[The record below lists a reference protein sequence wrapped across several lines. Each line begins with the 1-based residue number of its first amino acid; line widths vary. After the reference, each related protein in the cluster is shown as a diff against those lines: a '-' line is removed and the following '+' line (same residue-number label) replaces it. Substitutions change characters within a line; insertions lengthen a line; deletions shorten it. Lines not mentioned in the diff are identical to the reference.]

1 MSRSPPG
8 RPKANTPLVGRDA
21 AGVPGAVKRIGLLGG
36 TFDPVHNAHVALAC
50 IALDTLALD
59 ELRWVPAGEPWQK
72 TRRITGGQHRVA
84 MIELAIAG
92 EPRFKLERC
101 EIDRSGPSYTLDTLI
116 LLRQRVPEA
125 QWFLVLGQ
133 DQLANLH
140 TWRGWQELL
149 GLVTLAVA
157 ARPGASQA
165 VDAQL
170 QGCAYQVL
178 PLPAM
183 AVAATTIR
191 ERVAHGEAID
201 SLVPPAVAR
210 YIAQHNL
217 YLPARAHL
225 GS

>member
-1 MSRSPPG
+1 V
-8 RPKANTPLVGRDA
+8 T
-21 AGVPGAVKRIGLLGG
+21 KRIGLLGG

-72 TRRITGGQHRVA
+72 TRRITRATQRVA

-101 EIDRSGPSYTLDTLI
+101 EVDRSGPSYTLDTLK
-116 LLRQRVPEA
+116 LLRQREPDA
-125 QWFLVLGQ
+125 QWFLILGQ

-140 TWRGWQELL
+140 TWHGWQELL
-149 GLVTLAVA
+149 SLVTLAVA
-157 ARPGASQA
+157 ARPGASKA
-165 VDAQL
+165 LDAQVRGHPL
-170 QGCAYQVL
+170 QVL
-178 PLPAM
+178 PLPTM
-183 AVAATTIR
+183 AVAATAIR
-191 ERVAHGEAID
+191 ERVARGESIQN
-201 SLVPPAVAR
+201 LVPPAVAR

-217 YLPARAHL
+217 YLPEGAHP